1 MGLATSG
8 SVLLDRF
15 PRDCLFSLSRSM
27 SAFAQRTLVAI
38 RTAWPAATVMAVG
51 MCLSAALALQQQRA
65 LERIDLQRH
74 TQQAQSAR
82 QALEMRLD
90 AYAVMVQHVA
100 NQLAASPEMGQQ
112 AFARIAQALRI
123 QIQPGMQ
130 ALTFTR
136 AATERDPASQDLSAS
151 FRPDPH
157 YFFIDY
163 LWPVEGNESIAGL
176 DMHDRPSLMASM
188 LRSRDSAAAVVSAPF
203 AMKQPGEHATAVL
216 VRAPVFALADHQSPD
231 GTAAHPLFLGTADVS
246 IRVHD
251 LVQDLHERGFLGRL
265 ALAMHDAG
273 PVSPLPPA
281 GVSPLPL
288 YLGAAWPERG
298 QEAVGLGDTGQV
310 VLEQTLQAQDRLWRL
325 NFIPVSTALSWTER
339 AQPLVLFALGMLV
352 SVLLASLAAA
362 WWRRHPSSWAQLRAS
377 SRSMRESDAR
387 FQALF
392 EQAAVGVVQIDAAN
406 GNVLHVNRRYC
417 DITGHEAQQ
426 LCQRPL
432 LALVAAETVEGD
444 RLLLQELAAGQRR
457 ALQIERQLRRSD
469 GSLVWVELHISALG
483 HGPSL
488 RLMALVQDISARRHL
503 QQMQRDGSRHLRMV
517 IQRLPLGLAMLQED
531 GRFAYWNEEFMRLA
545 GHGAT
550 AGMDGDGWW
559 RNMCPDEARRQRMQR
574 RFEAAQARA
583 RVAQSPHGSESDSC
597 GTLNS
602 EEYQLIGSDGCA
614 RSVSIGGMLLDE
626 GCLLILQDQS
636 QRKTAE
642 EEIRRLAFYDA
653 LTGLPNRRLLV
664 DRLQQA
670 LASSRRRG
678 RCGAVMLLDVD
689 NFKAFNDSLGLE
701 LGDVLLRM
709 IAERLAQSLG
719 REATLARHSGDDF
732 VVLLEDLGK
741 DSMHAASKLEGEVQR
756 MRSLLLQPLQL
767 SGQSCHIT
775 LSIGASLFGEQELSA
790 DEVLR
795 RAEMAMYQA
804 KGMGR
809 NTLQFFDPQL
819 QAVLR
824 SRTAMEQEMREGLV
838 RSQFVLYYQPQVAN
852 GRIVGAEGLLRWNH
866 PREGLVPPSLFV
878 SLAEETGLIQQLGE
892 WVLGE
897 ACRQLAQWAA
907 EPDMACLMLA
917 VNVSPRQFHQARFVE
932 QVLQA
937 LKEHGAN
944 PRLLKLEL
952 TESLLL
958 ADVDDTAA
966 KMATLK
972 AHGVGFSLDD
982 FGTGYSSLAYLKRL
996 PLDQL
1001 KIDRSFVRD
1010 VLSDPNDAAIARTIV
1025 ALGTSLGLQV
1035 IAEGV
1040 ETEAQRQFLE
1050 DQHCHAWQGY
1060 LLSPPV
1066 PVRSF
1071 EALVRQAIVS
1081 RPPALS
1087 PANLPQEAQDRPQ
1100 VVECT
1105 DGSGVPDAPSN
1116 HS

>member
-1 MGLATSG
+1 MALGL
-8 SVLLDRF
+8 
-15 PRDCLFSLSRSM
+15 
-27 SAFAQRTLVAI
+27 
-38 RTAWPAATVMAVG
+38 
-51 MCLSAALALQQQRA
+51 CLSAMLALHQQQM
-65 LERIDLQRH
+65 LERLDWQRH

-82 QALEMRLD
+82 QALQMRLD
-90 AYAVMVQHVA
+90 AYAMLVQHVA
-100 NQLAASPEMGQQ
+100 NQLAAAPEMGQQ
-112 AFARIAQALRI
+112 AFGRMAQSLRV
-123 QIQPGMQ
+123 QSQPGMQ
-130 ALTFTR
+130 ALAFTR
-136 AATERDPASQDLSAS
+136 ATVEHGAP
-151 FRPDPH
+151 
-157 YFFIDY
+157 YFSPTQGAAGGAQARYFVVDY
-163 LWPVEGNESIAGL
+163 LWPLEGNESIAGL
-176 DMHDRPSLMASM
+176 DMHDRPGLLASM
-188 LRSRDSAAAVVSAPF
+188 LRSRDSAGTVVSAPF

-216 VRAPVFALADHQSPD
+216 VRAPVFGQPAPASSD
-231 GTAAHPLFLGTADVS
+231 AATPSWTFLGTADASV
-246 IRVHD
+246 RVHD
-251 LVQDLHERGFLGRL
+251 LVQDLHERGLLGRL

-273 PVSPLPPA
+273 PASPAPSASPT
-281 GVSPLPL
+281 PLPL
-288 YLGAAWPERG
+288 YLGAAWPQPGQDRG
-298 QEAVGLGDTGQV
+298 GTGQV

-325 NFIPVSTALSWTER
+325 DFIAVGTALSWTER

-352 SVLLASLAAA
+352 SALLASLAAA
-362 WWRRHPSSWAQLRAS
+362 WWRRRHSGWAQLRAS
-377 SRSMRESDAR
+377 SRSIRESDAR

-392 EQAAVGVVQIDAAN
+392 EQAAIGVVQIDAATAE
-406 GNVLHVNRRYC
+406 VLHVNRRYG
-417 DITGHEAQQ
+417 DITGYDPQQ

-432 LALVAAETVEGD
+432 LDLMSSESPDDD
-444 RLLLQELAAGQRR
+444 RRSLLELAAGKRR
-457 ALQIERQLRRSD
+457 ALQMERQLRRHD
-469 GSLVWVELHISALG
+469 GELVWVEIHISALG
-483 HGPSL
+483 PGHSP
-488 RLMALVQDISARRHL
+488 RLMALVQDIGARRHL
-503 QQMQRDGSRHLRMV
+503 QQIQREGSRHLRRV
-517 IQRLPLGLAMLQED
+517 IQRLPLGLAMLQGD
-531 GRFAYWNEEFMRLA
+531 GQFAYWNEEFLRLA

-550 AGMDGDGWW
+550 TGMDGDGWW
-559 RNMCPDEARRQRMQR
+559 RNMCADEPRRQRMQR
-574 RFEAAQARA
+574 RFEAARARA
-583 RVAQSPHGSESDSC
+583 GVTRYSGGADTEMERSFG
-597 GTLNS
+597 S
-602 EEYQLIGSDGCA
+602 EEYQLIGADGCT
-614 RSVSIGGMLLDE
+614 RSVSVAGLLLDE

-636 QRKTAE
+636 QRKMAE

-670 LASSRRRG
+670 LASGRRRG
-678 RCGAVMLLDVD
+678 RCGAVLLLDVD
-689 NFKAFNDSLGLE
+689 NFKAFNDTLGLE
-701 LGDVLLRM
+701 LGDALLRM
-709 IAERLAQSLG
+709 LAERLTQSLG

-732 VVLLEDLGK
+732 VVLLEDL
-741 DSMHAASKLEGEVQR
+741 DNDAMQAASQVEAEVQR
-756 MRSLLLQPLQL
+756 MRSWLQQPLQL
-767 SGQSCHIT
+767 AGQSCHIT
-775 LSIGASLFGEQELSA
+775 LSIGASLFGNQELSA

-809 NTLQFFDPQL
+809 DALQFFDPQL

-824 SRTAMEQEMREGLV
+824 SRTAMEQEMREGIV
-838 RSQFVLYYQPQVAN
+838 RHQFVLYYQPQVVH

-878 SLAEETGLIQQLGE
+878 SLAEESGLILQLGE

-897 ACRQLAQWAA
+897 ACRQLAQWAQDPA
-907 EPDMACLMLA
+907 LA
-917 VNVSPRQFHQARFVE
+917 SLVLSVNVSPRQFHQARFVE

-937 LKEHGAN
+937 LQSNGAN

-1035 IAEGV
+1035 VAEGV

-1050 DQHCHAWQGY
+1050 DEQCHAWQGY

-1071 EALVRQAIVS
+1071 EALVQQGLPAQ
-1081 RPPALS
+1081 RPPCLS
-1087 PANLPQEAQDRPQ
+1087 PVAMAAGLERQGSLQVEAAAWAAQGQTP
-1100 VVECT
+1100 
-1105 DGSGVPDAPSN
+1105 DGASPGA
-1116 HS
+1116 